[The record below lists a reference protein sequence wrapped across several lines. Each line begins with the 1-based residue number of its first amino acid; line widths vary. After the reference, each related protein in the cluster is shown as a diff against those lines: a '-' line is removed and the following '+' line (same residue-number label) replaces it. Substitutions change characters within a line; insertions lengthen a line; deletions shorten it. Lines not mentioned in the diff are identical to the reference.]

1 MAHQYIILDLETLGT
16 EPGCP
21 ILSIGACAFDLESGN
36 EPAFYRKI
44 HLAHQPTDKISV
56 DTLKWWMEQ
65 DHAAQAAA
73 WIEGEDAENYYAAL
87 QLFGIWV
94 DSIRKISGEA
104 GITIWGN
111 SSRFDNEILRAA
123 YKHCGIEAP
132 WNFRE
137 DRDFRTIRALYKDK
151 VPEPAFTGLRHHAKD
166 DAIHEAHWLKLILQH
181 MQAADS
187 ALLCQEIVRQ
197 EAAALIGPL

>member
-1 MAHQYIILDLETLGT
+1 MAHKYIVLDLETLGT

-44 HLAHQPTDKISV
+44 HLAYQPTDKISV

-65 DHAAQAAA
+65 DRAAQAAA

-94 DSIRKISGEA
+94 DSIKKIAGES

-111 SSRFDNEILRAA
+111 SSSFDNEILRAL
-123 YKHCGIEAP
+123 YRHLGVEAP

-137 DRDFRTIRALYKDK
+137 DRDFRTLHALYKDK
-151 VPEPAFTGLRHHAKD
+151 VPEPTFLGLRHHAKY
-166 DAIHEAHWLKLILQH
+166 DAIHEAHWLKLILQR
-181 MQAADS
+181 MQAEES
-187 ALLCQEIVRQ
+187 AY
-197 EAAALIGPL
+197 AALTTPA